1 MFCLIFLF
9 LNQNNNNNHTHT
21 QSTLFAGLVG
31 SMLNIL
37 TKDLQ
42 SKKKKESK
50 KKKKT
55 KEERRCIGKER
66 ERERGQ
72 THK

>member
-1 MFCLIFLF
+1 LLDFLIFEPK
-9 LNQNNNNNHTHT
+9 QQQQPHTHT